1 VTARTNVQSFVPRR
15 DWGLFHGGAVIGSA
29 LALGGGVRRFYV
41 PASHTEGR
49 LIPWGSGPRIDP
61 LLSTGT
67 LEVVHDGVQATRLIK
82 TAAIGGW
89 PPTFGR
95 LRVCVSSDP
104 ALPNCCRCE
113 KCVRTMMTLDLL
125 GFLDRQTSFPRPLSR
140 NHIRA
145 CKYRKLS
152 DLSFPREILGAAVT
166 RRRWGMVLD
175 LAMAIGR
182 SIPTLARRAV
192 RSRRVRLRA
201 SLLGLRPGPE
211 SYLP

>member
-1 VTARTNVQSFVPRR
+1 V
-15 DWGLFHGGAVIGSA
+15 
-29 LALGGGVRRFYV
+29 
-41 PASHTEGR
+41 
-49 LIPWGSGPRIDP
+49 
-61 LLSTGT
+61 
-67 LEVVHDGVQATRLIK
+67 IK

-125 GFLDRQTSFPRPLSR
+125 GYLDRQTSFPHPLSR

-145 CKYRKLS
+145 CKYRNQS
-152 DLSFPREILGAAVT
+152 DLSFPREIFAAAVT
-166 RRRWGMVLD
+166 RRRWDMALD
-175 LAMAIGR
+175 LAMAMGR

-192 RSRRVRLRA
+192 RSRMVRLRA
-201 SLLGLRPGPE
+201 AVPGLRPRPA